1 MFYTLIELSHTFYKC
16 KICDKILPSGLVF
29 ALANGCLFWWT
40 RNFIEGEN
48 KLHRQASLTLNNRN
62 KNKGAVTSKWMSKS
76 SIWRVWGEMMS
87 LCQSWESNLRA
98 QDFQSSCENEMNL
111 ILGFR
116 EKILSRLEAQSKLSR
131 SMSI

>member
-1 MFYTLIELSHTFYKC
+1 
-16 KICDKILPSGLVF
+16 
-29 ALANGCLFWWT
+29 
-40 RNFIEGEN
+40 
-48 KLHRQASLTLNNRN
+48 
-62 KNKGAVTSKWMSKS
+62 
-76 SIWRVWGEMMS
+76 MS

-116 EKILSRLEAQSKLSR
+116 EKILSRLEAQSKLSH